1 MIGDGSIFQSA
12 VWTTSPAGVRIASAV
27 LSGMEWATAMNSTTN
42 GPMATFSPW
51 ATILNG
57 ILGAPGSPSR
67 RASAS
72 PAAKRVI

>member
-1 MIGDGSIFQSA
+1 MIGVGSIFQSA
-12 VWTTSPAGVRIASAV
+12 VWTTSPAGVRIASAE

-42 GPMATFSPW
+42 GPITTLSPSS
-51 ATILNG
+51 TIFKG
-57 ILGAPGSPSR
+57 ISGAPGSPSR